1 MTDLASLYRQHP
13 AVGQRPGDVF
23 TYIAQALEAQTLTA
37 QTAQRVCAAAKM
49 LLQATN
55 TDPTPLLQ
63 QFPAEA
69 QQVIMG
75 YFN

>member
-1 MTDLASLYRQHP
+1 M
-13 AVGQRPGDVF
+13 GQRPDQIF
-23 TYIAQALEAQTLTA
+23 LFIAQALESQALTT

-63 QFPAEA
+63 QFPADA

>member
-1 MTDLASLYRQHP
+1 MLIELFPRQHP
-13 AVGQRPGDVF
+13 TIGQRPGDVF
-23 TYIAQALEAQTLTA
+23 VHVAKALEAQTLTA
-37 QTAQRVCAAAKM
+37 QTAQRVCAAAKI

-63 QFPAEA
+63 QFPADA
-69 QQVIMG
+69 QQVIMS